1 QQQLIA
7 DREKAAAQAKAE
19 AMQIVTDV
27 RRQAEGVLAELD
39 EVRKLKDSEEF
50 TRRLNQVRSQIKGK
64 VGRMHDAANPVTA
77 RSNGG
82 YKLPRPLKPG
92 DEVLVVDIDKEGTV
106 VKAPDKSG
114 MVLVQTGIMK
124 SRVKLE
130 NLRLLDRPKVKV
142 NGAAAPTGKVRTAD
156 VTRGLKGAG
165 GQRGGFPEVDLR
177 GMNAE
182 EAIIEMESFIDSAIL
197 SNVHQV
203 TIIHGKGT
211 GVLREAVHQ
220 RLKKHKSVKSYRL
233 GVFGEGETG
242 VTIAELK

>member
-1 QQQLIA
+1 
-7 DREKAAAQAKAE
+7 
-19 AMQIVTDV
+19 
-27 RRQAEGVLAELD
+27 
-39 EVRKLKDSEEF
+39 
-50 TRRLNQVRSQIKGK
+50 
-64 VGRMHDAANPVTA
+64 
-77 RSNGG
+77 
-82 YKLPRPLKPG
+82 
-92 DEVLVVDIDKEGTV
+92 
-106 VKAPDKSG
+106 
-114 MVLVQTGIMK
+114 MK

-142 NGAAAPTGKVRTAD
+142 NGNAAPTGKVRTAD
-156 VTRGLKGAG
+156 VSRGLKGG
-165 GQRGGFPEVDLR
+165 TQRGGFPEVDLR

-182 EAIIEMESFIDSAIL
+182 EAIIEMESFIDSAVL